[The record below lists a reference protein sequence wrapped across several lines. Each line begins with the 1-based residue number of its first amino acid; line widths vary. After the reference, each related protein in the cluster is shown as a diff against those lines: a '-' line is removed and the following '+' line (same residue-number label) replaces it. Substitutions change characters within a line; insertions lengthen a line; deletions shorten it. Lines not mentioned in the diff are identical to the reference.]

1 MYNLTLLDYKKTLL
15 TFSEAVDYP
24 TIKDYEGQWILIE
37 NGKSVGLI
45 TAEIRSETKLTVSY
59 HNSFMGSWSKSYS
72 YKNHYITLDD
82 WKSEHLGILKSDGKV
97 TWKWPGGEMG
107 MTRTWRRPDAS
118 DYIGNWIAIEED
130 EESPVFCEQFNVKQ
144 LICHYVSL
152 TRADAPSKFLLDVDE
167 GTLRLIDDE
176 IPDTVGKL
184 QGDGSINWFMKDI
197 YFLTWERKGK
207 LFAF

>member
-1 MYNLTLLDYKKTLL
+1 MKKLL

-24 TIKDYEGQWILIE
+24 TIKDYEGLWILIE

-118 DYIGNWIAIEED
+118 DYIGNWIAKRED
-130 EESPVFCEQFNVKQ
+130 EILPVLPEMPVFCKQFNVKQ
-144 LICHYVSL
+144 LICNYVSV
-152 TRADAPSKFLLDVDE
+152 TIADAPAKFLYDVDE
-167 GTLRLIDDE
+167 GTLIVIDDE
-176 IPDTVGKL
+176 FSDTVGKL
-184 QGDGSINWFMKDI
+184 QGDGSINWFMNDR
-197 YFLTWERKGK
+197 YFLTWERRGK